1 MIEEINHNAL
11 SYIKKRVK
19 VDSFFQNNIFKQS
32 QRLEEL
38 KSQMNWDQQTLEAW
52 LEESLRKEEDAQI
65 VQKYTRYDEAKVKVD
80 EYK

>member
-1 MIEEINHNAL
+1 MIPI
-11 SYIKKRVK
+11 
-19 VDSFFQNNIFKQS
+19 FQNNIFKQS

-65 VQKYTRYDEAKVKVD
+65 VQKYTQYDEAKVKVGV
-80 EYK
+80 ECFMYTEQRIGYFLHHL